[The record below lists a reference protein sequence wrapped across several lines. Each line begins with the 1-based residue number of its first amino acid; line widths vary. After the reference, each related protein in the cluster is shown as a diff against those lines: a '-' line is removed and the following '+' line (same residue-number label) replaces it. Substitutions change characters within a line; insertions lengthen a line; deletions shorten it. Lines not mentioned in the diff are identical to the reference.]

1 MLRAH
6 WHGYEIDSS
15 EAAYEAQVP
24 QPEQM
29 GTLLRGFLTSGY
41 FVRSY
46 YLLFETPLVRLR
58 DFILA
63 QGEPEDK
70 RTAKTL
76 EYLEKQIAKFD
87 PSTWKAGRIGV
98 QAIEAILNYVGAH
111 RQALLEAGTFRFDL
125 TEEQKEYWQEYSD
138 EEFQPGTLVREQD
151 FYSED
156 EIPLDGVVLFLGC
169 SLVPANKLTPQERKR
184 AYRLVHRS
192 YKESGLLDELA
203 SWGAFT
209 GRGGP
214 RDYVTEA
221 IDRRQ
226 YLSLRVRLNPDAT
239 FIVAGRW
246 HDDGQFIY
254 PLYDYLLGL
263 AAKKAGVKLEVFSIC

>member
-1 MLRAH
+1 MLKAH

-46 YLLFETPLVRLR
+46 YLLFEEPLIRLR

-63 QGEPEDK
+63 QGLPADQQ
-70 RTAKTL
+70 TAKAL
-76 EYLEKQIAKFD
+76 EYLEKQIARFD
-87 PSTWKAGRIGV
+87 PTTVRATTIGV
-98 QAIEAILNYVGAH
+98 RAIEGILNYIGAH
-111 RQALLEAGTFRFDL
+111 RKALLETGTFRFEL
-125 TEEQKEYWQEYSD
+125 TEEQKEYWEEYTD
-138 EEFQPGTLVREQD
+138 EEFEPGTLVSEQD

-169 SLVPANKLTPQERKR
+169 SLVSADKLTPREREK
-184 AYRLVHRS
+184 AYKLVHRS
-192 YKESGLLDELA
+192 YKRSGLLDDLTA
-203 SWGAFT
+203 WGSFI
-209 GRGGP
+209 GRS
-214 RDYVTEA
+214 RDYVAEA
-221 IDRRQ
+221 IDQ
-226 YLSLRVRLNPDAT
+226 PQPLSLRVRLNPDAT
-239 FIVAGRW
+239 FLVTGRW

-254 PLYDYLLGL
+254 PLYEYLLGL
-263 AAKKAGVKLEVFSIC
+263 AAKKAGVRLEVYSIY